1 MRNPVDIRRWVRLL
15 AFGALAVAL
24 LPAAQASGRGAPVLL
39 AEAEALVWLTRI
51 SAAANDSS
59 YRGTMVFSADG
70 VMSSS
75 KVAHLCVGDQFFE
88 RVEALDGRQHRV
100 YRHNELVHTVW
111 PQERVVIVERRKAS
125 AGLVS
130 TRRAVEPRALDR
142 YAVRSLGT
150 RRIAGRNA
158 RVLLLEPRDELRF
171 AQRLWADE
179 STGLLLRTD
188 VLAADGRVLESAAFS
203 EIEVGSGAS
212 LTPAL
217 LDGMTPSGYRV
228 EPSPYTAVDLRA
240 HGWVLRFEVPGFR
253 LTDSLKRPLHGGR
266 SGDLLQAV
274 FSDGL
279 TFVSVFIEP
288 FDERLHARALSAEM
302 GATRTVMQRQGE
314 HWITTLGDV
323 PRVTLEHFGRAFER
337 QR

>member
-1 MRNPVDIRRWVRLL
+1 MRSPVDIRRWVRLL

-24 LPAAQASGRGAPVLL
+24 LPAAQAGGREAPVLL
-39 AEAEALVWLTRI
+39 TEPQALDWLTRI
-51 SAAANDSS
+51 NAAANDSS

-75 KVAHLCVGDQFFE
+75 KVAHLCIGDQFFE

-111 PQERVVIVERRKAS
+111 PQERVVVVERRKAS
-125 AGLVS
+125 SGLIS
-130 TRRAVEPRALDR
+130 TRRAVEPRALER

-150 RRIAGRNA
+150 RRIAGRSA
-158 RVLLLEPRDELRF
+158 RVLLLEPRDDLRF

-179 STGLLLRTD
+179 ATGLLLRTD
-188 VLAADGRVLESAAFS
+188 VLASDGRVLESAAFS
-203 EIEVGSGAS
+203 DIELGVVQGAP
-212 LTPAL
+212 PAVL
-217 LDGMTPSGYRV
+217 EGMTPSGYRV
-228 EPSPYTAVDLRA
+228 EQSPYVTVDLRSL
-240 HGWVLRFEVPGFR
+240 GWVQRFEVPGFR
-253 LTDSLKRPLHGGR
+253 LTDSLKRPLQGGR
-266 SGDLLQAV
+266 GDLLQAV

-288 FDERLHARALSAEM
+288 FDERQHPRALSAAM
-302 GATRTVMQRQGE
+302 GATRTVMQRHGE
-314 HWITTLGDV
+314 HWVTTLGDV
-323 PRVTLEHFGRAFER
+323 PRVTLEHFVRAIER